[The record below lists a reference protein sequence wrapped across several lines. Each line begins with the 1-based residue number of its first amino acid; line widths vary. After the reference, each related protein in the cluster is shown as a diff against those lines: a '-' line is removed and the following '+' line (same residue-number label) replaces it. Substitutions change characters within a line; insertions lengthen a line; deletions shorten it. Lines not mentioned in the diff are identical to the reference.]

1 MRVGERFL
9 PGSDFAPWGR
19 IRGQEA
25 KKHPKS
31 TENQG
36 LGKGRGRGCS
46 SFPNGNGGY
55 HMAEENEN
63 KKKFPLWIYP
73 ETRKLVTDWYKKD
86 NCQSQ
91 SEFIEK
97 AIKFYCGYIA
107 AENGVRFLPAAITS
121 AMTGMVDSL
130 ENRMARLIFKLAVE
144 MSMMMNILAANADV
158 DENTLRR
165 LRGKCVNDV
174 KKSVGSVTFEDVA
187 RFQKGE

>member
-1 MRVGERFL
+1 
-9 PGSDFAPWGR
+9 
-19 IRGQEA
+19 
-25 KKHPKS
+25 
-31 TENQG
+31 
-36 LGKGRGRGCS
+36 
-46 SFPNGNGGY
+46 
-55 HMAEENEN
+55 MAEENEN

-97 AIKFYCGYIA
+97 AIRFYCGYIA

-187 RFQKGE
+187 SFQKGE